1 MRSLFFYVSVFLIL
15 MVALFGHFVDQ
26 GFLWMYLPLLP
37 LVAIGMYNALQ
48 KKRAI
53 LRNYP
58 ILGMLRYFFE
68 EIRPE
73 IQQYFVENDTDGAP
87 FSRELRSV
95 VYQRAKKQLDTV
107 PFGTQRDLYVTGAEW
122 AQHSLRPFHID
133 PASLRV
139 TIGNHQC
146 AKPYSASVLNISAM
160 SYGSLSAPA
169 IQSLNGGAKIG
180 GFYHNTGEGGVSA
193 HHLSQGGDICWQVGT
208 GYFGCRNEDGSF
220 SPEKFKDRS
229 SNPQIKM
236 IEIKLSQGAKP
247 SHGGILPAAKVTPEI
262 AAIRGVAMGKD
273 VISPPSHSQFSD
285 AEGLIRFVG
294 ELRKLSG
301 GKPVGFKIC
310 IGNPAEF
317 ASICRAIKKLDTYPD
332 FITVDGAEGGTGA
345 APPEFTNSLGMPWI
359 EGLTIVR
366 DLLDLYEIKKHIR
379 IITSG
384 KVITGF
390 HLMKALALGAD
401 TVNSAR
407 GMMLALGCIQA
418 RRCNTN
424 HCPAGVATND
434 PGLTVGLVVSDKKQR
449 VANFHANT
457 VRAFA
462 EIMGACGVTKTSELR
477 RSHIYKRTESG
488 AVLSYEELYPSVDSS
503 PQTSRQDAI
512 QKSRS
517 ESYMHAPSPF

>member
-1 MRSLFFYVSVFLIL
+1 MRSLFFFISAFLVL
-15 MVALFGHFVDQ
+15 LVALFGHFFDPA
-26 GFLWMYLPLLP
+26 FFWMYVLLLP
-37 LVAIGMYNALQ
+37 LVGMGMHNALQ

-107 PFGTQRDLYVTGAEW
+107 PFGTQRDLYANGAEW
-122 AQHSLRPFHID
+122 AQHSLRPHHID

-139 TIGNHQC
+139 KIGNHQC
-146 AKPYSASVLNISAM
+146 RQPYSASVFNISAM
-160 SYGSLSAPA
+160 SYGSLSAQA

-180 GFYHNTGEGGVSA
+180 GFYHNTGEGGVSPYHMA
-193 HHLSQGGDICWQVGT
+193 EGGDICWQVGT
-208 GYFGCRNEDGSF
+208 GYFGCRNDDGSF
-220 SPEKFKDRS
+220 SPEKFKERS
-229 SNPQIKM
+229 GREQIKM

-247 SHGGILPAAKVTPEI
+247 SHGGILPAAKVTQEI
-262 AAIRGVAMGKD
+262 AAIRGVSMGKD
-273 VISPPSHSQFSD
+273 VISPPSHSKFSD

-294 ELRKLSG
+294 ELRELSG
-301 GKPVGFKIC
+301 GKPIGFKIC

-317 ASICRAIKKLDTYPD
+317 ASICRAIKKLEIYPD

-366 DLLDLYEIKKHIR
+366 DLLDLYQIKQHIR

-424 HCPAGVATND
+424 HCPAGVATNN

-462 EIMGACGVTKTSELR
+462 ELMGACGVTSTSELR
-477 RSHIYKRTESG
+477 RSHIHKRVESG
-488 AVLSYEELYPSVDSS
+488 TVLSYEELYPSVS
-503 PQTSRQDAI
+503 PGKTTA
-512 QKSRS
+512 SRS
-517 ESYMHAPSPF
+517 EVYMHAASPF

>member
-1 MRSLFFYVSVFLIL
+1 MRSLFFYVSAFLVL
-15 MVALFGHFVDQ
+15 LVALFGHFVNS
-26 GFLWMYLPLLP
+26 GFLWMYVLLLP
-37 LVAIGMYNALQ
+37 LVGMGLHNALQ
-48 KKRAI
+48 TKRAI

-107 PFGTQRDLYVTGAEW
+107 PFGTQRDLYANGSEW
-122 AQHSLRPFHID
+122 AQHSLRPNHID

-139 TIGNHQC
+139 QIGNHQC
-146 AKPYSASVLNISAM
+146 RQPYSASVFNISAM
-160 SYGSLSAPA
+160 SYGSLSAQA

-180 GFYHNTGEGGVSA
+180 GFYHNTGEGGVSPF
-193 HHLSQGGDICWQVGT
+193 HLAEGGDICWQIGT
-208 GYFGCRNEDGSF
+208 GYFGCRNEDGGF
-220 SPEKFKDRS
+220 SPEKFKERS
-229 SNPQIKM
+229 GRPQIKM

-247 SHGGILPAAKVTPEI
+247 SHGGILPAAKVTQEI
-262 AAIRGVAMGKD
+262 AEIRGVSMGKD
-273 VISPPSHSQFSD
+273 VISPPSHSKFSD
-285 AEGLIRFVG
+285 AESLIRFIA
-294 ELRKLSG
+294 ELRELSG

-317 ASICRAIKKLDTYPD
+317 ASICRAIKKLEIYPD

-366 DLLDLYEIKKHIR
+366 DLLDLYQIKQHIR

-424 HCPAGVATND
+424 HCPAGVATNN

-462 EIMGACGVTKTSELR
+462 ELMGACGVTASSDLR
-477 RSHIYKRTESG
+477 RSHIYKRMESG
-488 AVLSYEELYPSVDSS
+488 NVLSYEELYPSVQ
-503 PQTSRQDAI
+503 PGKPAASRL
-512 QKSRS
+512 
-517 ESYMHAPSPF
+517 ETYMHAASPF

>member
-1 MRSLFFYVSVFLIL
+1 MRSLFFYVSGVLVL
-15 MVALFGHFVDQ
+15 AVALLGHFVDSS
-26 GFLWMYLPLLP
+26 FLWIYVPLLP
-37 LVAIGMYNALQ
+37 VIAMGMHNALQ
-48 KKRAI
+48 TKRAI

-95 VYQRAKKQLDTV
+95 VYQRAKKQLDTI
-107 PFGTQRDLYVTGAEW
+107 PFGTQRDLYANGAEW
-122 AQHSLRPFHID
+122 AQHSLCPQHID

-139 TIGNHQC
+139 KIGNHQC
-146 AKPYSASVLNISAM
+146 LQPYSASVLNISAM
-160 SYGSLSAPA
+160 SYGSLSAQA

-180 GFYHNTGEGGVSA
+180 GFFHNTGEGGVSP
-193 HHLSQGGDICWQVGT
+193 HHLAEGGDICWQIGT
-208 GYFGCRNEDGSF
+208 GYFGCRNDDGTF
-220 SPEKFKDRS
+220 SAAKFKERS
-229 SNPQIKM
+229 STPQIKL

-247 SHGGILPAAKVTPEI
+247 SHGGILPAAKVTQEI
-262 AAIRGVAMGKD
+262 ADIRGVSLGKD
-273 VISPPSHSQFSD
+273 VISPPSHSKFSNAD
-285 AEGLIRFVG
+285 GLIRFVG
-294 ELRKLSG
+294 ELRELSG
-301 GKPVGFKIC
+301 GKPIGFKVC

-317 ASICRAIKKLDTYPD
+317 ASICKAIKKLNIFPD

-366 DLLDLYEIKKHIR
+366 DLLELYQIKEHIR
-379 IITSG
+379 IVTSG

-434 PGLTVGLVVSDKKQR
+434 PGLTVGLVVADKRQR

-462 EIMGACGVTKTSELR
+462 EIMGACGVTNTADLK

-488 AVLSYEELYPSVDSS
+488 EVLSYEELYPSVGAANSVNDKA
-503 PQTSRQDAI
+503 SR
-512 QKSRS
+512 KNRS
-517 ESYMHAPSPF
+517 EVYMHAPSLF

>member
-1 MRSLFFYVSVFLIL
+1 MRSLFFYVSAFLIL
-15 MVALFGHFVDQ
+15 MVALFGHFFDPV
-26 GFLWMYLPLLP
+26 FLWMYVLLLP
-37 LVAIGMYNALQ
+37 LVGMGMHNALQ

-95 VYQRAKKQLDTV
+95 VYQRAKKQLDTI
-107 PFGTQRDLYVTGAEW
+107 PFGTQRDLYANGSEW
-122 AQHSLRPFHID
+122 AQHSLRPHHID

-139 TIGNHQC
+139 KIGNHQC
-146 AKPYSASVLNISAM
+146 RQPYSASVFNISAM
-160 SYGSLSAPA
+160 SYGSLSAQA

-180 GFYHNTGEGGVSA
+180 GFYHNTGEGGVSPYHMA
-193 HHLSQGGDICWQVGT
+193 EGGEICWQVGT

-220 SPEKFKDRS
+220 SSEKFKERS
-229 SNPQIKM
+229 GREQIKM

-247 SHGGILPAAKVTPEI
+247 SHGGILPAAKVTQEI
-262 AAIRGVAMGKD
+262 AAIRGVSMGKD
-273 VISPPSHSQFSD
+273 VISPPSHSKFSD

-294 ELRKLSG
+294 ELRELSG

-317 ASICRAIKKLDTYPD
+317 ASICRAIKKLEIFPD

-366 DLLDLYEIKKHIR
+366 DLLDLYQIKQNIR

-424 HCPAGVATND
+424 HCPAGIATNN

-462 EIMGACGVTKTSELR
+462 ELMGACGVTSTSELR
-477 RSHIYKRTESG
+477 RSHIYKRMESG
-488 AVLSYEELYPSVDSS
+488 TVLSYEDLYPSVS
-503 PQTSRQDAI
+503 PGKPTA
-512 QKSRS
+512 SRS
-517 ESYMHAPSPF
+517 ETYMHAASPF